1 MKGNEKVIAC
11 LNSALH
17 EELTAI
23 HQYMLDAEMCAN
35 WGYSRLASLIQKQ
48 AIDEMKHA
56 ERLMERI
63 LFLDGTPEMGGNFT
77 VVPAASVQALF
88 EQQLKMELAAVQEYN
103 ASAKTCQEAGDN
115 GSKELFESLLKDEEN
130 HVDFLESQL
139 TLIQQAGLDNYL
151 AQQIR
156 S

>member
-1 MKGNEKVIAC
+1 MKGNEKVLAS

-17 EELTAI
+17 EELTAV
-23 HQYMLDAEMCAN
+23 HQYMLDAEMCQN

-88 EQQLKMELAAVQEYN
+88 EQQLKMELAAVQQYN
-103 ASAKTCQEAGDN
+103 ASAKVCQEAGDN
-115 GSKELFESLLKDEEN
+115 GSKELFESLLKDEES